1 MMNFEFCSVN
11 VDIYETQTDK
21 GKIFRQEP
29 ENPDSMQVSSSAG
42 QSKTTEKAFD
52 IVATLSYM
60 IHREIKIR
68 I

>member
-1 MMNFEFCSVN
+1 MSTL
-11 VDIYETQTDK
+11 YETQTDQ

-29 ENPDSMQVSSSAG
+29 KNPDSMQVSSSAG

-52 IVATLSYM
+52 IVATLSYT
-60 IHREIKIR
+60 IPTEIKTR